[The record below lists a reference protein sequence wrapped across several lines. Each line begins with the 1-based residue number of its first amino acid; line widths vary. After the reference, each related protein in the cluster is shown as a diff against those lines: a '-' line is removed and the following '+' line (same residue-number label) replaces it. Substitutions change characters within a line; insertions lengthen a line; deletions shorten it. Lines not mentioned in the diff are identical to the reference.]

1 LLKYKEIKKNMNTEF
16 EYIKIQSYGC
26 SPSLSV
32 TFEATAAA
40 HDKPAKRTPNII
52 AIQN

>member
-1 LLKYKEIKKNMNTEF
+1 MNTKF
-16 EYIKIQSYGC
+16 EYIKYRVMDA
-26 SPSLSV
+26 PPPPLSV